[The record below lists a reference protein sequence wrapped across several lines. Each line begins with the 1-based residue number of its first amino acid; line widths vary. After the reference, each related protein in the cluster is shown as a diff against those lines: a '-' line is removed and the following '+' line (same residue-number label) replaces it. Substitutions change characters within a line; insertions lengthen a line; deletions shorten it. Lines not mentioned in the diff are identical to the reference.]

1 MYPESAASDM
11 GLFLRGAARQSR
23 VKVSTPRGIVIGTT
37 LIGHGRRLVCS
48 WRAKAEARTM
58 DPREPTL
65 DELLNEPIIQAI
77 MVRDGVRAEE
87 IRRLMRQVRTRM
99 LRARY
104 ADRSAL
110 AREIDHVPLPP
121 ASSSHRS
128 AGAWNN

>member
-1 MYPESAASDM
+1 
-11 GLFLRGAARQSR
+11 
-23 VKVSTPRGIVIGTT
+23 
-37 LIGHGRRLVCS
+37 
-48 WRAKAEARTM
+48 M

-77 MVRDGVRAEE
+77 MVRDGARAEE

-110 AREIDHVPLPP
+110 AREIDPVPLPS

>member
-1 MYPESAASDM
+1 
-11 GLFLRGAARQSR
+11 
-23 VKVSTPRGIVIGTT
+23 
-37 LIGHGRRLVCS
+37 
-48 WRAKAEARTM
+48 M